1 MSQGLPHT
9 EALAQASGGQGTSLS
24 RPPIPRHGARPSG
37 PGPAAQP
44 ESSCLTP
51 QALPQPSGGK
61 RAACRTLGGVLGL
74 HLGSPHQPALGLLE
88 KESSISI
95 NNGPFEDEIILGFLS
110 FPRGGNPSLRIYGCF
125 RENSKKIGQ
134 AGPENIYASGK
145 IVKDWTGGA

>member
-1 MSQGLPHT
+1 M
-9 EALAQASGGQGTSLS
+9 
-24 RPPIPRHGARPSG
+24 
-37 PGPAAQP
+37 
-44 ESSCLTP
+44 
-51 QALPQPSGGK
+51 
-61 RAACRTLGGVLGL
+61 GL

-88 KESSISI
+88 KESSVSI

-110 FPRGGNPSLRIYGCF
+110 FPRGGNPSLRVYGCF